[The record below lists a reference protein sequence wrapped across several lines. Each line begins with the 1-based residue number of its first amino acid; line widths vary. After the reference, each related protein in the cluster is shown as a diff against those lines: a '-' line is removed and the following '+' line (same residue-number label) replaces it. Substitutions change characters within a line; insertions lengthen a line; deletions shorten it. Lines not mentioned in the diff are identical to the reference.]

1 MSKSV
6 SAAQKLTVLW
16 PQTTKQ
22 SRLKAGRSARVYTA
36 PGFARR
42 LLESMGSPN
51 GMVPI
56 QTTVL
61 QFGLTS
67 LLQATKMI
75 FCLRVFYSQTS
86 NLLQLTV
93 FYYYIY
99 FDIFSKIRF
108 DTFDIMKCTNK
119 FIRLCINRSEMFR
132 DYIFTVFVI
141 F

>member
-1 MSKSV
+1 MK
-6 SAAQKLTVLW
+6 AQNINRIVTLPTGSW
-16 PQTTKQ
+16 
-22 SRLKAGRSARVYTA
+22 RGGAGGAFW
-36 PGFARR
+36 GKKFALCCPLVQYVVFR
-42 LLESMGSPN
+42 
-51 GMVPI
+51 
-56 QTTVL
+56 
-61 QFGLTS
+61 LTS

-93 FYYYIY
+93 LYYYIY

-108 DTFDIMKCTNK
+108 ETFDIMKCTNK